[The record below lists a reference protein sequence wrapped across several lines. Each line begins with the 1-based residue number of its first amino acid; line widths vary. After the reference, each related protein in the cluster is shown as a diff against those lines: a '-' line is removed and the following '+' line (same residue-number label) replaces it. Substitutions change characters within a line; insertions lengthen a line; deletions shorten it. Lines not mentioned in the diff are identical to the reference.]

1 MTMVRKVV
9 IGVVSVVVVLVLAVV
24 GFMWW
29 SVRPGM
35 PDLPPELE
43 ALRSEAHG
51 VGEVG
56 PSTLASGWRVVVIS
70 VETSGAW
77 VQIWPKDESGPVE
90 GDFLKVGTSG
100 VIGSCTVAVLETH
113 PGWPGREEGSQ
124 TGWALLHVSCPP
136 RPSAS
141 PSETVPTGPSAP
153 PSATSSASASA
164 EGTQH

>member
-1 MTMVRKVV
+1 MVRKVV
-9 IGVVSVVVVLVLAVV
+9 IGIVSVVVVLVLAVA

-43 ALRSEAHG
+43 ALRSEAQS
-51 VGEVG
+51 VSEVG

-113 PGWPGREEGSQ
+113 PGWDRGAPGSQ

-141 PSETVPTGPSAP
+141 PSETATTGPSAP
-153 PSATSSASASA
+153 PSATPSASASA
-164 EGTQH
+164 EGTQR

>member
-9 IGVVSVVVVLVLAVV
+9 IGVVSVVVVLVLAVA
-24 GFMWW
+24 GFVWW
-29 SVRPGM
+29 SLRPGM
-35 PDLPPELE
+35 PDLPLELE

-51 VGEVG
+51 VREARPFSVPG
-56 PSTLASGWRVVVIS
+56 GWSAVLFS
-70 VETSGAW
+70 VHTAGAR
-77 VQIWPKDESGPVE
+77 VQIWPEDDSGPVVGE
-90 GDFLKVGTSG
+90 FLDVGTSG

-113 PGWPGREEGSQ
+113 PGWDRGVPGSE

-164 EGTQH
+164 GGTQR